1 MLLRKQFESVEQMN
15 PLFEQVDGS
24 LLQTGPGGKEWEITM
39 APLPSGGIS
48 HIKCCAPV
56 TGLGATRDGDVCFL
70 VPWQQ
75 KAPHVFMGIDM
86 SQDGF
91 SAYGPRTSHVGRV
104 KSESEI
110 TMMLFSERRALSSFE
125 TLAGPPGAASLRG
138 FNAIN
143 PPPGSRRR
151 LDDYLGSML
160 SSARKDGAML
170 QHPSVIGEIEGRIL
184 QILCETMTGF
194 GSHTQRPPLRCRN
207 RAAVVKRSWDI
218 IRASGDTPV
227 TLEALCRGNNVSL
240 RTLEYAFH
248 EIAGMSPNV
257 FLRIHRLHIAQ
268 RKMVCGGA
276 RFVKE
281 AAYAGGFFHLGR
293 FSADYKMV
301 FGETPLQTLQRIHGR
316 RAGRRALEPA

>member
-15 PLFEQVDGS
+15 PMFEQVDGS
-24 LLQTGPGGKEWEITM
+24 LLQTGPGGSQWEMTH
-39 APLPSGGIS
+39 AALPSGGIS
-48 HIKCCAPV
+48 HIKCCAPI
-56 TGLGATRDGDVCFL
+56 TGLGATREGDVCFL

-86 SQDGF
+86 SPDGF
-91 SAYGPRTSHVGRV
+91 SIYGPRTSHVGRV

-110 TMMLFSERRALSSFE
+110 TMMLFTEKRALESFG
-125 TLAGPPGAASLRG
+125 TLAGSLGVSALKG
-138 FNAIN
+138 FQAIN
-143 PPPGSRRR
+143 PPPGSRGR
-151 LDDYLGSML
+151 LDDYIGTMISNARMDSGML
-160 SSARKDGAML
+160 R
-170 QHPSVIGEIEGRIL
+170 HPAVIGEIEGRVL
-184 QILCETMTGF
+184 QILCETATGCAN
-194 GSHTQRPPLRCRN
+194 HRERPPLRCRN

-248 EIAGMSPNV
+248 EIAGMNPNV

-268 RKMVCGGA
+268 RNLVCGGA
-276 RFVKE
+276 RFVKD

-316 RAGRRALEPA
+316 RACRRPGATA